1 MKKIYQ
7 IVFLLSLLN
16 INVAQALLE
25 IEINKGIESAIPI
38 AIVPIKSGDAQ
49 HAALL
54 ESVVYSDLYRSG
66 LFVMFDKKHHPQTQV
81 SNTDINYDVW
91 RNLGIEALVSM
102 SFQDHD
108 GEQLKLQVEL
118 YDLVRKRRAIGR
130 SIVFEQHVLRRVAH
144 KVSDVIFEQLTGTRG
159 AFSTRIAY
167 VSEMINAKQ
176 TKSYQLLVADS
187 DGYNPQAIF
196 TSNKQL
202 MSPSWS
208 PDGKQLT
215 YVSFENDRAE
225 IFLQNIVSGERN
237 VISSQSGINSAP
249 AWSPSGDYLALT
261 LSFSGSPDIF
271 IMDMRT
277 RKLRQLTTHYGIDTE
292 PAWTPDGRYLL
303 FTSNRSGSPQI
314 YKLPVLG
321 GEPVRI
327 TFSGSYNAG
336 ASVSP
341 DGESVAMVHNNGD
354 GYRIAL
360 TDINGNQFR
369 LVTDGVLDEAP
380 SFAPNSSMIIYSTRH
395 HKNIVLSAVS
405 VDGKVKQ
412 RLSSQKGKVR
422 EPAWSPFR

>member
-7 IVFLLSLLN
+7 IIFLLSVIN

-25 IEINKGIESAIPI
+25 IEVNKGIESAMPI
-38 AIVPIKSGDAQ
+38 AIVPVKSGDVQ
-49 HAALL
+49 NAALL
-54 ESVVYSDLYRSG
+54 ESVVYSNLYRSG
-66 LFVMFDKKHHPQTQV
+66 LFVMFDKKQHPQKEV

-91 RNLGIEALVSM
+91 RNLGVEALVSM
-102 SFQDHD
+102 SFQEQE
-108 GEQLKLQVEL
+108 GEQLKLQIEL

-130 SIVFEQHVLRRVAH
+130 SIVFEQQVLRRVAH
-144 KVSDVIFEQLTGTRG
+144 KISDVIFEELTGKRG

-167 VSEMINAKQ
+167 ISETVGTKQ
-176 TKSYQLLVADS
+176 SKSYQLLVADS
-187 DGYNPQAIF
+187 DGYNPKVIF
-196 TSNKQL
+196 TSNRQL
-202 MSPSWS
+202 MSPNWS
-208 PDGKQLT
+208 PDGKKLT

-225 IFLQNIVSGERN
+225 IFLQNVVSGERR
-237 VISSQSGINSAP
+237 VISSQTGINSAP

-261 LSFSGSPDIF
+261 LSFSGSPDIYV
-271 IMDMRT
+271 MDMRT
-277 RKLRQLTTHYGIDTE
+277 SKLRQITTHYGIDTE
-292 PAWTPDGRYLL
+292 PSWTPDGRYLL

-321 GEPVRI
+321 GEPVRM

-341 DGESVAMVHNNGD
+341 DGEYVAMVHNNGD

-369 LVTDGVLDEAP
+369 LLTDGVLDEAP

-395 HKNIVLSAVS
+395 LNNIVLSAVS

-412 RLSSQKGKVR
+412 RLSSQRGKVR
-422 EPAWSPFR
+422 EPAWSPYR